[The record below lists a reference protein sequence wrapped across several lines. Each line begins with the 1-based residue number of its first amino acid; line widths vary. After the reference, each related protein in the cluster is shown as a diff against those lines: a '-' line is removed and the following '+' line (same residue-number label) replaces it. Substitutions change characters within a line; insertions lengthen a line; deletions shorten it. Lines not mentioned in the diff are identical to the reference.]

1 MVLNLCSPS
10 PWGVLSPP
18 PHLTFSPHLIPLLPM
33 LSLWLA
39 GKGAQTHTHTL
50 THTHPSPPRR
60 LALGGSSECTLCLLH
75 SVTVTSPVTRQPQA
89 RSGRKTRTV
98 VWSWKADE
106 GRGAGGRRVRGRSS
120 IPGRCTCAR
129 AVEHTHAQTRTR
141 ARASTPPQEV
151 FCHLFAFQPSSST
164 G

>member
-1 MVLNLCSPS
+1 MLIEFNRPPNFQKVPQLPCIPPLIKEHMQ
-10 PWGVLSPP
+10 PP
-18 PHLTFSPHLIPLLPM
+18 PC
-33 LSLWLA
+33 
-39 GKGAQTHTHTL
+39 HTL

-106 GRGAGGRRVRGRSS
+106 GRGAGGGGSEGGPAS
-120 IPGRCTCAR
+120 LAAAR
-129 AVEHTHAQTRTR
+129 ARARWSTDTR
-141 ARASTPPQEV
+141 ARAREHTPPRS
-151 FCHLFAFQPSSST
+151 LPSPVRFPNQL
-164 G
+164 